1 MSGELIGILS
11 VGVALAAIM
20 LTSIKSLREDMQ
32 RMEGRLDKRMD
43 GLENQIDGLGKRMD
57 RLENRM
63 DGLEKRMDGL
73 DNRMG
78 GLEKRHGW
86 PG

>member
-20 LTSIKSLREDMQ
+20 LTSIESLREDML

-43 GLENQIDGLGKRMD
+43 GLRQGLFGR
-57 RLENRM
+57 RAA
-63 DGLEKRMDGL
+63 G
-73 DNRMG
+73 
-78 GLEKRHGW
+78 
-86 PG
+86 